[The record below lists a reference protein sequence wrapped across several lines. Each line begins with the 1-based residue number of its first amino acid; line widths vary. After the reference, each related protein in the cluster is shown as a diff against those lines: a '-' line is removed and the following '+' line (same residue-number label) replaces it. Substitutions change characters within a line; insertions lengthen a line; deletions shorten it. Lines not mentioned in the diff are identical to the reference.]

1 MDPSFIAVAGD
12 QRPPCIEL
20 WNKSD
25 LGACPVSGMLSIS
38 LKTGKNCDQL
48 VKKIET
54 QLQEMLPR
62 EGSAPLTR
70 RRHREALESCLMH
83 LDRAAKGS
91 EIELIAE
98 DIRLSTR
105 AMGKITGHVDVED
118 ILDRLFNEFCIG
130 K

>member
-1 MDPSFIAVAGD
+1 
-12 QRPPCIEL
+12 
-20 WNKSD
+20 
-25 LGACPVSGMLSIS
+25 
-38 LKTGKNCDQL
+38 
-48 VKKIET
+48 
-54 QLQEMLPR
+54 
-62 EGSAPLTR
+62 
-70 RRHREALESCLMH
+70 MH
-83 LDRAAKGS
+83 LARASEGS